1 MDISSETN
9 NITDI
14 IKGVL
19 KKLEVIENS
28 IRNTECNTAL
38 TKYIENNILDIIS
51 ELYDISSHSRN
62 SIIYKIEN
70 IENDYLVEI
79 ADLKKRVSELED
91 VRE

>member
-38 TKYIENNILDIIS
+38 TKYIENNIPLQEMI
-51 ELYDISSHSRN
+51 
-62 SIIYKIEN
+62 
-70 IENDYLVEI
+70 
-79 ADLKKRVSELED
+79 
-91 VRE
+91 